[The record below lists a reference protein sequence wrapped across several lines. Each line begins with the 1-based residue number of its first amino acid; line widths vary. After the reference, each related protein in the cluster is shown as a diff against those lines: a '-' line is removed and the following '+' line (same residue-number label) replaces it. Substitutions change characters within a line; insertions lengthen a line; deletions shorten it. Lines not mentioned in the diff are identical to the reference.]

1 MSSEIRTVV
10 VSRPLHRPRGDEEG
24 EELWNEEG
32 GGHECYGRELNLMM
46 ICCEENEPYGPAL
59 DTATMFLELLCAS
72 YERYRR
78 EDDIVDGNDASD
90 YSERQP
96 KGGVEDEDGGA
107 PPLRRIRITVYHAQR
122 MDYPQSDAEWDGF
135 DGIIIPGSLS
145 AAYDTHIEW
154 ICRLLTVIRTEIREK
169 RRKTL
174 GVCFGHQCF
183 AHSFRHSSSADDY
196 SDHRGGTGETKDES
210 ESTARGDGGSDGG
223 LATLCSIG
231 PVAGRRAFRLTAEG
245 KLLLGGGAA
254 AASTCRTKEDQV
266 TLRNDR
272 GEETSKRSSSPKEHL
287 EMLYTRGDMVK
298 SLPSVGISL
307 CGDGD
312 LPFEACAYFASE
324 EDALR
329 FRNGVVA
336 QRNNPGMDLSASSGG
351 RKSSSAASWPQPYA
365 ITYQAHPEY
374 MSDTGYKVNYVNTV
388 RAMEKR
394 GSISHQTSRR
404 ACEDAD
410 LNYDNLLESCLDA
423 TISTGVILGWFK

>member
-10 VSRPLHRPRGDEEG
+10 FRPLHRPRGEG

-32 GGHECYGRELNLMM
+32 RHGRELNLMM
-46 ICCEENEPYGPAL
+46 ICCEENAPYGPAL

-72 YERYRR
+72 YERYR
-78 EDDIVDGNDASD
+78 EGIDENA
-90 YSERQP
+90 
-96 KGGVEDEDGGA
+96 KGVPEDGGA
-107 PPLRRIRITVYHAQR
+107 PLRKVRITVYHAQK
-122 MDYPQSDAEWDGF
+122 MDYPQSAAEWDGF

-154 ICRLLTVIRTEIREK
+154 IRRLLTVIRTDIHEK

-183 AHSFRHSSSADDY
+183 AHSFRSSADD
-196 SDHRGGTGETKDES
+196 SDRGTGEQKEES
-210 ESTARGDGGSDGG
+210 ESTARGDGGGG
-223 LATLCSIG
+223 LATLCPIG

-245 KLLLGGGAA
+245 KFLLGGAA
-254 AASTCRTKEDQV
+254 AAARRKEDQV

-272 GEETSKRSSSPKEHL
+272 EKTSKRSSPKEHL

-312 LPFEACAYFASE
+312 LPCEACAYFASE

-329 FRNGVVA
+329 FRNFVG
-336 QRNNPGMDLSASSGG
+336 QNPGMDFSASEGQ
-351 RKSSSAASWPQPYA
+351 KSSTASWPQPYA

-374 MSDTGYKVNYVNTV
+374 MSGTGYKVNYVNTV
-388 RAMEKR
+388 RAMETR

-404 ACEDAD
+404 VCEDAD
-410 LNYDNLLESCLDA
+410 LNYDILLESCLDA
-423 TISTGVILGWFK
+423 TISTGIILGWFKYV